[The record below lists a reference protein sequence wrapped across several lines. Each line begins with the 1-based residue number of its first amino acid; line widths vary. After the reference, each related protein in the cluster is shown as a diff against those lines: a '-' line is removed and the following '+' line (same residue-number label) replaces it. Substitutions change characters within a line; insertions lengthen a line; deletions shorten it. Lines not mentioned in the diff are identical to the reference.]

1 MMRDSLTIVFE
12 THATSL
18 DNEAGLASGHFDV
31 DLSPR
36 GVEQARELGERYPT
50 GSLDLVVTSDLR
62 RASRTAEIAFGTRFR
77 HEVDARV
84 RECDYGELTRRPVAE
99 VDAWRRRA
107 VCAPFPGGESYAQ
120 ATERFRAC
128 LADLWSRLEL
138 GRVLVIGHRATG
150 LALEHLLK
158 GVPLDEAVVAPW
170 QWQPGWTY
178 EVSESSV
185 STPIRRS
192 ACGDRPAAT
201 GQHEDDRRLLR
212 DR

>member
-31 DLSPR
+31 DLSAR
-36 GVEQARELGERYPT
+36 GVEQARQLGERYPT

-99 VDAWRRRA
+99 VDAWRGRA

-120 ATERFRAC
+120 ATERFRA
-128 LADLWSRLEL
+128 
-138 GRVLVIGHRATG
+138 T
-150 LALEHLLK
+150 
-158 GVPLDEAVVAPW
+158 
-170 QWQPGWTY
+170 
-178 EVSESSV
+178 
-185 STPIRRS
+185 
-192 ACGDRPAAT
+192 
-201 GQHEDDRRLLR
+201 
-212 DR
+212 

>member
-1 MMRDSLTIVFE
+1 MRAPLTIVFE

-36 GVEQARELGERYPT
+36 GVEQAHELGERYPN

-62 RASRTAEIAFGTRFR
+62 RAARTAEVAFGTRFP

-84 RECDYGELTRRPVAE
+84 RECDYGELTRRPVGE
-99 VDAWRRRA
+99 VDGWRRRA
-107 VCAPFPGGESYAQ
+107 VVTPFPGGESYEQ

-128 LADLWSRLEL
+128 LTDLWSRLEL

-150 LALEHLLK
+150 LALEHLLR
-158 GVPLDEAVVAPW
+158 GVPLDEALAAPW
-170 QWQPGWTY
+170 QWRPGWVY
-178 EVSESSV
+178 DVRER
-185 STPIRRS
+185 PRR
-192 ACGDRPAAT
+192 RPS
-201 GQHEDDRRLLR
+201 HR
-212 DR
+212 